1 MRKKSILSKKII
13 RGINKSINN
22 SDLKLDL
29 NFLRK
34 NKYYNYQIEEWYGEE
49 IQINGELRKLIIQTL
64 WNTYFEWKK
73 ELDKLGKDYYLAIWL
88 YNPRML
94 KSEIVCAIEE
104 KINYYENENFIPSKN
119 NNNLD
124 FNQFGKFSSDLEKF
138 TWERK
143 IDFDS
148 YEEWEIN
155 WPKDQYADERDYYKN
170 QRFYKKLIQ
179 EDFHVVERNNEKSYF
194 YPKGDIWI
202 GKLE

>member
-29 NFLRK
+29 DFLK
-34 NKYYNYQIEEWYGEE
+34 EKKYYNYEIEEWYGE
-49 IQINGELRKLIIQTL
+49 QFKINGELRKLIIRTL
-64 WNTYFEWKK
+64 LNTYFEWKK

-104 KINYYENENFIPSKN
+104 KINYYENENFIPSKGDN
-119 NNNLD
+119 YLD
-124 FNQFGKFSSDLEKF
+124 LNQFGKFSSDLKKF
-138 TWERK
+138 NWEGK

-155 WPKDQYADERDYYKN
+155 WSKEQYPDKKEYYKN

-179 EDFHVVERNNEKSYF
+179 EEFHVVERNNEKTYF

-202 GKLE
+202 GKLK